1 MRPRERALP
10 GGGIDTP
17 GSKPEEYAAFSRIY
31 PVANIKSAAKRARQ
45 AETRRQRNVALRSR
59 MRTAIKKATKAIEEA
74 LAGGD
79 LQKAADAFRA
89 SSAAVD
95 AMVTKGVIHR
105 NKAARHKSRQA
116 KALRKA
122 ATGTGTA
129 KPAAAKA
136 APARKK
142 AATKKASTKKAAA
155 KD

>member
-1 MRPRERALP
+1 M
-10 GGGIDTP
+10 
-17 GSKPEEYAAFSRIY
+17 
-31 PVANIKSAAKRARQ
+31 ANIKSAAKRASQ
-45 AETRRQRNVALRSR
+45 AEVRRQHNVALRSR
-59 MRTAIKKATKAIEEA
+59 MRTAIKKATKAIDEA

-95 AMVTKGVIHR
+95 AMVTKGLIHR

-116 KALRKA
+116 KALKQA
-122 ATGTGTA
+122 GTGTGAA
-129 KPAAAKA
+129 KPATAKS

-142 AATKKASTKKAAA
+142 AATKKAATKKAAA